1 MNEQI
6 TKLAQS
12 IGLYG
17 VDDKNQFDSTD
28 ISIKLL
34 QQYTE
39 LIVKECIKSIENA
52 DQSHGATSYDLTM
65 IKATKERCIKN
76 LKRNLG
82 YVVN

>member
-1 MNEQI
+1 MNEQL
-6 TKLAQS
+6 TKLAES

-28 ISIKLL
+28 ISVVLL
-34 QQYTE
+34 QKYTD
-39 LIVKECIKSIENA
+39 LIIKECINSIENA

>member
-1 MNEQI
+1 MNEQL
-6 TKLAQS
+6 TKLAES
-12 IGLYG
+12 VGLYG

-28 ISIKLL
+28 ISIILL
-34 QQYTE
+34 QKYTD
-39 LIVKECIKSIENA
+39 LIIKECINSIENA

-65 IKATKERCIKN
+65 IRATKERCIKN

>member
-1 MNEQI
+1 MNEQL
-6 TKLAQS
+6 TKLAES

-28 ISIKLL
+28 ISIILL
-34 QQYTE
+34 QKYTD
-39 LIVKECIKSIENA
+39 LIIKECINSIENA

>member
-1 MNEQI
+1 MNEQL
-6 TKLAQS
+6 TKLAES
-12 IGLYG
+12 VGLYG

-28 ISIKLL
+28 ISVVLL
-34 QQYTE
+34 QKYTD
-39 LIVKECIKSIENA
+39 LIIKECIYSIENA

-65 IKATKERCIKN
+65 IRATKERCIKN

>member
-1 MNEQI
+1 MNEQL
-6 TKLAQS
+6 TKLAES

-28 ISIKLL
+28 ISVVLL
-34 QQYTE
+34 QKYTD
-39 LIVKECIKSIENA
+39 LIIKECINSIENA
-52 DQSHGATSYDLTM
+52 DQSHGVTTYDLT
-65 IKATKERCIKN
+65 IIGATKERCIKN